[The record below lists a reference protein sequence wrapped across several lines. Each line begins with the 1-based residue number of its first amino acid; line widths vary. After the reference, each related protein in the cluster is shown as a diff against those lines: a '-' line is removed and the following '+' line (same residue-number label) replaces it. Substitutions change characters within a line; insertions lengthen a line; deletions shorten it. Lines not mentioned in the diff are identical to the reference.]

1 MTMSTFEFAS
11 DTSRIT
17 TRPAVA
23 TRVVTSIAAFFRA
36 WKNRRAFYCLGDLSD
51 AELADIGLTRGDLRV
66 ATDVPFGGDPTVKLR
81 SLATDRAFAA
91 GGLVR
96 KVG

>member
-1 MTMSTFEFAS
+1 MSTCEFAS
-11 DTSRIT
+11 ETSRIT

-23 TRVVTSIAAFFRA
+23 TRVATSIAAFFRV
-36 WKNRRAFYCLGDLSD
+36 WKNRRAFYCLGEMSD
-51 AELADIGLTRGDLRV
+51 AELADIGLTRGDLRI
-66 ATDVPFGGDPTVKLR
+66 AIDVPFGSDPTVKLR
-81 SLATDRAFAA
+81 SLASQRAFDA